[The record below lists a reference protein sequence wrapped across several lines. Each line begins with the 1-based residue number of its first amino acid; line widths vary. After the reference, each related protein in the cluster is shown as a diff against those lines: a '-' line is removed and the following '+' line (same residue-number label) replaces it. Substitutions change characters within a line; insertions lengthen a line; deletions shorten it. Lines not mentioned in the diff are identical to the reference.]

1 MPQAPSIM
9 VEMRYH
15 LTVAG
20 TVSERLLRSFHPRDV
35 RFDEATT
42 TMTVDV
48 QDQAGLIGLIDRAG
62 DLGLHLVEMAQV
74 PESSLGGE
82 SRPVDGARGH

>member
-1 MPQAPSIM
+1 MPQAPSITL
-9 VEMRYH
+9 EMRYL

-20 TVSERLLRSFHPRDV
+20 TVSERLLRSFQPRDV

-62 DLGLHLVEMAQV
+62 DLGLDLVGMTQV
-74 PESSLGGE
+74 PEAPIGPEG
-82 SRPVDGARGH
+82 RPVDGPRGH

>member
-1 MPQAPSIM
+1 MPQPPSIT
-9 VEMRYH
+9 VVMRYH

-20 TVSERLLRSFHPRDV
+20 TVSERLLRSFHPSDV
-35 RFDEATT
+35 RFDESTT

-62 DLGLHLVEMAQV
+62 DLGLDLIGMTQV
-74 PESSLGGE
+74 PEPAPPPDR
-82 SRPVDGARGH
+82 RPVDAPRGH